1 MCAVDINPRNVTN
14 KTDNKNNN
22 NNNKKIDTEQ
32 KLLYR
37 QDKTNE

>member
-22 NNNKKIDTEQ
+22 NNKKIDTEQ